1 MRKTVLELDSKKA
14 LKYFMEAENY
24 CTLPLPSY
32 FQFQK
37 MLNYIKNSIRKRTF
51 NGCLKNKK
59 IMPSNMEG
67 VNYKLLITK
76 DGKYSFRPIQITNPY
91 LYYILVREITEV
103 NNWRKIQKRFGEFKS
118 ENIEVSSI
126 PVVKEK
132 GDKTTTGAQIH
143 NWWTNLEQ
151 RTIELSLQYKYMFL
165 TDITNC
171 YGSIYTHTID
181 WAIEGKDEAKKN
193 NLQRTSSLGHTIDTY
208 ISGMQYGQT
217 NGLPQGSVIYDFIA
231 ELLLGYADMLLQKWA
246 EEKGMTNYIILRYR
260 DDYRI
265 FGDSK
270 DDIEEIVMALQKI
283 LADLNFQLNS
293 TKTRMTEDIVEM
305 AIKKDKFAYIQNVP
319 IYKVHRVGKAKV
331 QDKIES
337 TFDSYQKEL
346 YYMLAFSKQWPGSSS
361 LRQML
366 QLFNL
371 RIQQEKSK
379 TIKHPEILI
388 AICAEIGYLNP
399 KYCQNVIAIVSYL
412 VTQVDD
418 FEKRKLLIESV
429 RKKLER
435 LPNVGMIQVW
445 LQRITFQVDINDML
459 CPYEEMLC
467 KMVMDGNVKLWNFD
481 WLKDEL
487 YADFPYQEVVNH
499 HELYKLTPV
508 IAQEEIDCFYYDDFP
523 SNQQELS
530 SEE

>member
-91 LYYILVREITEV
+91 LYYLLVREITEE
-103 NNWRKIQKRFGEFKS
+103 NNWKRIQNRFCEFEC

-132 GDKTTTGAQIH
+132 KDKTTTGAQIN

-151 RTIELSLQYKYMFL
+151 RTIELSLQYKYMFM

-171 YGSIYTHTID
+171 YGSVYTHSID

-193 NLQRTSSLGHTIDTY
+193 NLQQTPSLGHTIDTY

-231 ELLLGYADMLLQKWA
+231 ELILGYADMLLQKRV
-246 EEKGMTNYIILRYR
+246 EEKGVTNYKILRYR

-270 DDIEEIVMALQKI
+270 DDIEEIVMALQTI

-293 TKTRMTEDIVEM
+293 TKTRLTEDIVEM
-305 AIKKDKFAYIQNVP
+305 AIKKDKLAYIQNVP
-319 IYKVHRVGKAKV
+319 IYKVLRGGKTRVK
-331 QDKIES
+331 DKIES
-337 TFDSYQKEL
+337 SFNSYQKEL
-346 YYMLAFSKQWPGSSS
+346 YYMLAFSKQWSSSSS
-361 LRQML
+361 LRLML
-366 QLFNL
+366 QMFNQ
-371 RIQQEKSK
+371 RIRQEPPK

-399 KYCQNVIAIVSYL
+399 KYCQNVIAIISYL
-412 VTQVDD
+412 VTQIDD
-418 FEKRKLLIESV
+418 IEKRKLIIGSV

-445 LQRITFQVDINDML
+445 LQRITFQADIKDMS
-459 CPYEEMLC
+459 CPYEERLC
-467 KMVMDGNVKLWNFD
+467 NMVMDGNVKLWNFD
-481 WLKDEL
+481 WLEDKL
-487 YADFPYQEVVNH
+487 YADFPYHEVVDLN
-499 HELYKLTPV
+499 ELYKLTPV

-523 SNQQELS
+523 RNQ
-530 SEE
+530 